1 MINQQ
6 RRDLGLALSAPAR
19 AIEEVRSGR
28 LGGRLFS
35 DLGLLQAILP
45 ESLAAR
51 HLLADVHGMLGQW
64 PQARDLYLEVIAGE
78 GQNLAAHVDAAV
90 CLFHL
95 GDFERAI
102 ELFRQAVALDPDNA
116 AAHFNLSQTYS
127 ELLRFGESA
136 RALGDAQRLAP
147 LQVSRWIREA
157 SEDRVVPLRGGLE
170 RATEIRGQIATAW
183 RSGGIQPSWYLSL
196 PLALLFVVIA
206 TVLHLLLRRAGR
218 RAVRPGEADDRR
230 PPGRWV
236 RILLPGYAEAGAR
249 RWGAALLALL
259 TPAGLLA
266 LLVTER
272 SGFRLPW
279 LLVPHGR
286 LLPWIAVSGL
296 LLWALVRYWRH
307 GRGSV

>member
-1 MINQQ
+1 M
-6 RRDLGLALSAPAR
+6 
-19 AIEEVRSGR
+19 
-28 LGGRLFS
+28 
-35 DLGLLQAILP
+35 
-45 ESLAAR
+45 
-51 HLLADVHGMLGQW
+51 
-64 PQARDLYLEVIAGE
+64 
-78 GQNLAAHVDAAV
+78 
-90 CLFHL
+90 
-95 GDFERAI
+95 
-102 ELFRQAVALDPDNA
+102 
-116 AAHFNLSQTYS
+116 
-127 ELLRFGESA
+127 
-136 RALGDAQRLAP
+136 
-147 LQVSRWIREA
+147 
-157 SEDRVVPLRGGLE
+157 
-170 RATEIRGQIATAW
+170 
-183 RSGGIQPSWYLSL
+183 
-196 PLALLFVVIA
+196 
-206 TVLHLLLRRAGR
+206 LHLLLRRAGR